1 MSGLGGFNI
10 DLTNA
15 DYTVDDN
22 AVTVRRGKVT
32 SHYRLPCKRA
42 RISVHEFEQG
52 RGRLEIG
59 GFNSIAV
66 TVLGPLEVVRQL
78 RDAVL

>member
-15 DYTVDDN
+15 DYDVDDSFI
-22 AVTVRRGKVT
+22 TVRRGKAT
-32 SHYRLPCKRA
+32 SHYRLPRKRP
-42 RISVHEFEQG
+42 RITVHEFEQG

-59 GFNSIAV
+59 GFNAIAV
-66 TVLGPLEVVRQL
+66 TVLGPLEVVRRL